1 MKLDVMAFGAH
12 PDDCELS
19 MGGTLLVLKNQ
30 GYRVGICDLS
40 GGELGTYG
48 SGAQRKIELEKAAQ
62 ILGLDARVTL
72 DFVDGNVR
80 NTNENREKVIRVI
93 REFQPDVVFGFVGE
107 TRHPDHL
114 NVGQLVKE
122 CTFLAGLKKLKGQ
135 FPPHR
140 PSAFFRFPEL
150 IPWGKPDFVVDISQ
164 VWDKK
169 LEALRCFESQFS
181 VGGASADSPETLLK
195 SEEFWGLLEA
205 KARMAG
211 IMIGAKYG
219 EPFYCDRPLRIM
231 DPVAASPREFT

>member
-19 MGGTLLVLKNQ
+19 MGGTLLLLKKK

-40 GGELGTYG
+40 SGELGTYG
-48 SGAQRKIELEKAAQ
+48 SGPERKAELEEASG

-80 NTNENREKVIRVI
+80 NTDENRGKVIRVI
-93 REFQPDVVFGFVGE
+93 REFKPDVVFGFVAE

-114 NVGQLVKE
+114 NVGKLVKE
-122 CTFLAGLKKLKGQ
+122 CTFLAGLKKMKTDS
-135 FPPHR
+135 PPHR

-150 IPWGKPDFVVDISQ
+150 IPWEKPDFVVDISD
-164 VWDKK
+164 VWKRK
-169 LEALRCFESQFS
+169 MEVLRCFKSQFS
-181 VGGASADSPETLLK
+181 VADQPARSPETLLK
-195 SEEFWGLLEA
+195 SEEFWELLEA

-211 IMIGAKYG
+211 IMIGARYG
-219 EPFYCDRPLRIM
+219 EPFYTDRPLRIM
-231 DPVAASPREFT
+231 DPVAVSPREFI